1 MKYRNWTLFLSFLAM
16 CYIFYQRFTSS
27 VMERPIEIQSSDPNA
42 KIHSKY
48 MKILCFGDSLTH
60 GYYGHGAGEHAYSLK
75 LLELISLDFS
85 EFTFEIKTSGVP
97 GETTLQMLARLP
109 LELNS
114 DTFSVVVIL
123 GGTNDLPYG
132 DVDNIFS
139 NVQKLHSM
147 VHDSSS
153 ISTLVTIP
161 PLKQS
166 PKFLAER
173 RLMLNKKL
181 REYAKQNIEKIV
193 LADLALSPELNPEIM
208 SKDEQDKVF
217 DDNIHF
223 TPEGYDRMGAF
234 IYNAIKPQ
242 IQLLVNKYLK

>member
-1 MKYRNWTLFLSFLAM
+1 
-16 CYIFYQRFTSS
+16 
-27 VMERPIEIQSSDPNA
+27 
-42 KIHSKY
+42 

-161 PLKQS
+161 PLKQVAS
-166 PKFLAER
+166 FH
-173 RLMLNKKL
+173 
-181 REYAKQNIEKIV
+181 Y
-193 LADLALSPELNPEIM
+193 
-208 SKDEQDKVF
+208 
-217 DDNIHF
+217 
-223 TPEGYDRMGAF
+223 
-234 IYNAIKPQ
+234 
-242 IQLLVNKYLK
+242 